1 MEGLLNQS
9 YKTQNLRIIV
19 GNGSFVMLSW
29 CKRCTRRSRLS
40 STFNTQVEAR
50 KQNVC
55 WGRLSISMESTPP
68 LRLTFV
74 ASLPPLLTSPFVCAQ
89 TCREFSAPVAK
100 RTWTEPAQWAQ
111 WVLRMRRIPA
121 ASAASD
127 LCGTIMSA
135 GGGVSILRPYANSFQ
150 IRTKQNKTKAG
161 TVGYGLLRSF
171 LLAFCLFMRTFCA
184 GRTFHILCELP
195 ARCFVYLHYTLTHT
209 HTHRTPP
216 ASSSSPLIN
225 AACLGIKG

>member
-1 MEGLLNQS
+1 
-9 YKTQNLRIIV
+9 
-19 GNGSFVMLSW
+19 ML
-29 CKRCTRRSRLS
+29 
-40 STFNTQVEAR
+40 
-50 KQNVC
+50 
-55 WGRLSISMESTPP
+55 GTPINFYGEHAP
-68 LRLTFV
+68 
-74 ASLPPLLTSPFVCAQ
+74 ASLDVCSLPSPPLTSPFVCAQ
-89 TCREFSAPVAK
+89 TCREFSVPVAK
-100 RTWTEPAQWAQ
+100 RSWTEPAQWAQ

-184 GRTFHILCELP
+184 GRPFHILCELP
-195 ARCFVYLHYTLTHT
+195 ARCFVYLHSHTHT
-209 HTHRTPP
+209 HTQRTH
-216 ASSSSPLIN
+216 SSHTT
-225 AACLGIKG
+225 GIVFFPTYQRGLSWHKRIIKIPNYFF